1 MKKAINSDKS
11 DIRKHIKKI
20 RNAIPQEYSDMAQ
33 QTIFNRIS
41 HITGLAEK
49 THILCYVSYSSE
61 VSTLRFIDEA
71 LHCNGKH
78 IYVPRVEGNHI
89 MNFYEIHDMST
100 ELVTGA
106 YGIPEPVASATKFPD
121 NVPDREALMIV
132 PGLAFDADCNRIG
145 YGGGFYDT
153 YLAMHPDMLKVAV
166 AFDCQIIDSCPDVE
180 VTDIKPDIIVTEKRV
195 IERR

>member
-49 THILCYVSYSSE
+49 AHILCYVSYSSE

-78 IYVPRVEGNHI
+78 IYLSLIHI
-89 MNFYEIHDMST
+89 
-100 ELVTGA
+100 
-106 YGIPEPVASATKFPD
+106 
-121 NVPDREALMIV
+121 
-132 PGLAFDADCNRIG
+132 
-145 YGGGFYDT
+145 
-153 YLAMHPDMLKVAV
+153 
-166 AFDCQIIDSCPDVE
+166 
-180 VTDIKPDIIVTEKRV
+180 
-195 IERR
+195 